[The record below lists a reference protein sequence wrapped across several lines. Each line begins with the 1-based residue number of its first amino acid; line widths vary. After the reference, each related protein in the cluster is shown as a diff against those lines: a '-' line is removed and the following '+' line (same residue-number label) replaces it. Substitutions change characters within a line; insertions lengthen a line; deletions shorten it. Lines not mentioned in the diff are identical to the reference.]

1 MSMSHRSNED
11 ARIAQ
16 EIVSVLPAE
25 SVIRVAADEDTLR
38 FVVNNTTL
46 RLRSVVLNRA
56 SLNRLAGDPLR
67 NVKIEYLQRDLLRS
81 AMKRAE
87 FRYPRLSRIM
97 LSARGRRKAKAAAR
111 LALAGVL

>member
-1 MSMSHRSNED
+1 MSMSQRSNEE

-25 SVIRVAADEDTLR
+25 SVVRVAADEHTLR
-38 FVVNNTTL
+38 YVVSNATM
-46 RLRSVVLNRA
+46 RLRSVVLCRA
-56 SLNRLAGDPLR
+56 SLSRLSGDPLR
-67 NVKIEYLQRDLLRS
+67 NIKIEYLQRDLLRS

-97 LSARGRRKAKAAAR
+97 LSARGRRKAQSAAR